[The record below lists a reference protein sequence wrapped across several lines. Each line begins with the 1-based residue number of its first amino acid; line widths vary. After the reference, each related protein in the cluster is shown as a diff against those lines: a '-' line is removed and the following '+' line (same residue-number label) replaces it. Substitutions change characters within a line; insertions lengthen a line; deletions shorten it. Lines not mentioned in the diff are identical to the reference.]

1 MDSSVVRAGGVG
13 GYAPLGREGS
23 AFINS
28 SHMHE
33 SKKGMVWEGHE
44 GVLAEHFS
52 QHTHIVDVWT
62 WGWPNLTD
70 EEVKWTI

>member
-1 MDSSVVRAGGVG
+1 M
-13 GYAPLGREGS
+13 LGREGS

-62 WGWPNLTD
+62 LGLA
-70 EEVKWTI
+70 